1 MNPFTE
7 KAAARLKAEN
17 PLIAAK
23 DTLNHQKLPREAGI
37 ATWAVLAQPC
47 V

>member
-23 DTLNHQKLPREAGI
+23 DNVEPSKASPRSGHCD
-37 ATWAVLAQPC
+37 LA
-47 V
+47 